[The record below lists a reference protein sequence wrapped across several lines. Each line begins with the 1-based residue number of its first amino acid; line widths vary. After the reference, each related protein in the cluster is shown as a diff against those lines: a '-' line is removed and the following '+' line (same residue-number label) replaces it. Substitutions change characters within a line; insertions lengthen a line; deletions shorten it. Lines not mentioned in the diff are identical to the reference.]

1 MRHYLSWPEGKARRE
16 WRFYEAADFVKTRWK
31 LISFIF
37 DPFWPPFG
45 NNSPLWLWCLI
56 IAAAFTPQ

>member
-1 MRHYLSWPEGKARRE
+1 LNPRVSQE

>member
-1 MRHYLSWPEGKARRE
+1 VTYSQFQAFKSE

-31 LISFIF
+31 IISFIF
-37 DPFWPPFG
+37 DPFWPPFD